1 MLELFGNVL
10 DNACQWAAS
19 RVSVSVRQGP
29 GIHAVVEDDGP
40 GVEEVMIGRLVQPGF
55 RLDES
60 TPGHGLGFAI
70 ARDVVEQ
77 YGGWIEFGRSVEL
90 GGLRVE
96 VHIPLPR
103 PEAVRYGGSQRG
115 VAVMPRLIRSIQAW
129 GTPRFEAVLREEIA
143 QLGAGVLPLQ
153 AGLTSGSIGLDDKVS
168 AMILGVT
175 EAPDAIRVRAG
186 IFYTSILA
194 GCACADDPTPEN
206 ENAEYCQ
213 VELEIDRASGEARVR
228 LEGG

>member
-1 MLELFGNVL
+1 
-10 DNACQWAAS
+10 
-19 RVSVSVRQGP
+19 
-29 GIHAVVEDDGP
+29 
-40 GVEEVMIGRLVQPGF
+40 
-55 RLDES
+55 
-60 TPGHGLGFAI
+60 
-70 ARDVVEQ
+70 
-77 YGGWIEFGRSVEL
+77 
-90 GGLRVE
+90 
-96 VHIPLPR
+96 
-103 PEAVRYGGSQRG
+103 
-115 VAVMPRLIRSIQAW
+115 MPRLIRSIQAW

-213 VELEIDRASGEARVR
+213 VELEIDRRGAGAAGRRVKGDSGFKIQDSKFKIQGVV
-228 LEGG
+228 